1 MQILRGLQFLHSR
14 DPSIIHRDLK
24 CDNIFI
30 NGANGSVKIG
40 DLGLAVLSNS
50 NARTIIG
57 QCLFSLFIFS
67 SDSPMVSSIYL
78 LLAIT
83 LALTAGQNSVLKST
97 YLTRNLIYTLWRHFI
112 FTQNWKGTTASL
124 ILFHTKYDQQRSQ
137 LGQANISPY

>member
-1 MQILRGLQFLHSR
+1 MPWDLTGKSIQLTWSRSNLLKTLLDFRVSVAKYMLIHRCICMHISWFIFILSVAILSGRFHLFSILRYLSRFTSIPLRLIKNWCMQILRGLQFLHSR

-57 QCLFSLFIFS
+57 
-67 SDSPMVSSIYL
+67 
-78 LLAIT
+78 
-83 LALTAGQNSVLKST
+83 
-97 YLTRNLIYTLWRHFI
+97 
-112 FTQNWKGTTASL
+112 
-124 ILFHTKYDQQRSQ
+124 
-137 LGQANISPY
+137 